1 MTSTDER
8 RDNLPFLAA
17 TAGDVER
24 GVCREFLKHG
34 FTADDP
40 VLIDPVLIDAVMT
53 VVGPVL
59 EAKDAEITHLRR
71 TLRSAASAAENAVG
85 ERLTVLE
92 GNTRASERRRCA
104 DYLDREGFTEAASL
118 LRSWAIALAA
128 VTGSGL
134 R

>member
-8 RDNLPFLAA
+8 QVTDPLIIA

-24 GVCREFLKHG
+24 GIHRERLKRG
-34 FTADDP
+34 FAETDP
-40 VLIDPVLIDAVMT
+40 KVIAAVMT